1 MRNIII
7 MKYRDCFGCTKQA
20 ELNSLRAAA
29 KRFEDGTEAK
39 RIIAERDKAARRLE
53 KCEEQR
59 LGLAEE
65 NRKLKAENRSLSL
78 SLSGAEGNYERL
90 LAAYKRAM
98 DYYAELEIMQ
108 SDAFFERTESVV
120 SKLNAAVAAVMKEC
134 AEKDMLIQKL
144 KAQAGKDSTNSSVP
158 SSRLPNHKTPPNN
171 REKTG
176 RKPGGQKG
184 HAGHGRKKLEPTVT
198 YRLPAP
204 DDVAGSPDYYKTGR
218 TIVKQLV
225 RISLNLEVIQYEADE
240 YRNHKTRRKTHAA
253 FPEGLDN
260 EVEYDASVC
269 ALIALLHSHGNM
281 SYDKISEIL
290 SGLTDGKL
298 TPSKGMMADLEKK
311 FSAKSVRERQQIFSR
326 MLAYPY
332 MHIDGTTV
340 RVSGKN
346 GQVLIETSPGGTL
359 LYHTGVKGIEAVKG
373 TPAEEYDGTMIHD
386 GESTFFNYGK
396 GHQGCLAHEL
406 RYLKGCMDNEP
417 HLTWASLMREYLQGL
432 IRYVKEAKDQGRT
445 ELTPCEIRSFEE
457 QYEAFLELA
466 EKEYADHPPN
476 RKYYIEGYNTM
487 KRLKKHKEHYL
498 HFLYDISIPN
508 QNNPAELVARKEKMH
523 SKQSGGYRSELYSQ
537 YHCDVL
543 SVMESNMAQGKSRYQ
558 TLLDVFK
565 KH

>member
-39 RIIAERDKAARRLE
+39 RIIAERDRAVRRLE

-59 LGLAEE
+59 LSLAEE

-90 LAAYKRAM
+90 LAAYKLAM
-98 DYYAELEIMQ
+98 DYYAELETMQ
-108 SDAFFERTESVV
+108 SEAFFARTESVV

-134 AEKDMLIQKL
+134 AEKDMFIQKL
-144 KAQAGKDSTNSSVP
+144 KAQAGKDSTNRSVP

-260 EVEYDASVC
+260 EVVYDASVC

-298 TPSKGMMADLEKK
+298 APSKGMMADLEKK
-311 FSAKSVRERQQIFSR
+311 FSVKSVRERQQIFSR

-406 RYLKGCMDNEP
+406 RYLIM
-417 HLTWASLMREYLQGL
+417 L
-432 IRYVKEAKDQGRT
+432 
-445 ELTPCEIRSFEE
+445 
-457 QYEAFLELA
+457 
-466 EKEYADHPPN
+466 
-476 RKYYIEGYNTM
+476 
-487 KRLKKHKEHYL
+487 
-498 HFLYDISIPN
+498 
-508 QNNPAELVARKEKMH
+508 
-523 SKQSGGYRSELYSQ
+523 SK
-537 YHCDVL
+537 
-543 SVMESNMAQGKSRYQ
+543 
-558 TLLDVFK
+558 
-565 KH
+565 